1 MVEIGL
7 RCVRVNNVEKVF
19 IVAGCIV
26 VEIDF
31 EKLAYVTSKYNIFI
45 CEMKIVKVCR
55 VVLVDL
61 VNDLSFELG
70 L

>member
-26 VEIDF
+26 VEIDS
-31 EKLAYVTSKYNIFI
+31 ENLAYLTSKYKIGI
-45 CEMKIVKVCR
+45 CEMKIVEVGR
-55 VVLVDL
+55 VKLVDL
-61 VNDLSFELG
+61 VNDFSLELG
-70 L
+70 